1 MTLDQSTQEKINES
15 HEWEITYS
23 GPRKFVFPPV
33 ITRMGSWDAS
43 HTGIDFHIDGKL
55 YKSHTLFTVGMFNFP
70 RISKFTH
77 AECAIPHPECSFSH
91 IDQNIYIRGMCNF
104 PHRSK

>member
-1 MTLDQSTQEKINES
+1 MLLDYTPSSQEKINES

-33 ITRMGSWDAS
+33 ITRMGCWDAS

-70 RISKFTH
+70 RISKYLHTWNVQFRT
-77 AECAIPHPECSFSH
+77 
-91 IDQNIYIRGMCNF
+91 RKVRF
-104 PHRSK
+104 PI